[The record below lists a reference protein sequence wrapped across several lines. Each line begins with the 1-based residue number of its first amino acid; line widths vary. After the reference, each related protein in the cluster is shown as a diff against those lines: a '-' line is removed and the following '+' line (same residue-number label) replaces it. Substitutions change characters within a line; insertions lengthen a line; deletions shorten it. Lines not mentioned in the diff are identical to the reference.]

1 MSTCHELSVTW
12 NVFLLKIF
20 SGDEAFEAEMAKM
33 TKVGP
38 DDIVSSGES

>member
-20 SGDEAFEAEMAKM
+20 SGEEAFEEEIPKRPRSV
-33 TKVGP
+33 KRVVELLR
-38 DDIVSSGES
+38 I